1 MELYNYIA
9 LEGNIGAGKT
19 TLSRK
24 IAQGYNGKLVLEQF
38 EDNPFLPKFYEDP
51 EKNAF
56 PLELSFLAE
65 RYQQLKEEIANQDL
79 FSSFTI
85 SDYIIDKSLIFAKI
99 TLSPDEYALY
109 SKLFSIINPLLPKP
123 DLLVYLYI
131 DVASTLKNIK
141 MRGRPYEQDIE
152 AEYLESV
159 QQGYFEYF
167 KQLTEQRIL
176 IIDLTGVDFVQD
188 ENAYKGIVNAL
199 NSPYEVGINR
209 LVFSRDGIFER
220 ETSAPI
226 PKGRQA

>member
-1 MELYNYIA
+1 MELYNFIA

-19 TLSRK
+19 TLSGK
-24 IAQGYNGKLVLEQF
+24 IAQDYNGKLVLEQF
-38 EDNPFLPKFYEDP
+38 EDNPFLPKFYKDP

-65 RYQQLKEEIANQDL
+65 RYQQLKDEIANQDL

-109 SKLFSIINPLLPKP
+109 AKLFSIINPLLPKP

-152 AEYLESV
+152 AGYLESV

-176 IIDLTGVDFVQD
+176 IIDLTGVDFVKD

-199 NSPYEVGINR
+199 NSPYETGINR
-209 LVFSRDGIFER
+209 LVFSEEGIFEQ
-220 ETSAPI
+220 ETTAPI
-226 PKGRQA
+226 PKSSQS

>member
-1 MELYNYIA
+1 MERYNFIA

-24 IAQGYNGKLVLEQF
+24 IAQDHNGKLVLEQF

-109 SKLFSIINPLLPKP
+109 SKLFYIINPLLSKP

-131 DVASTLKNIK
+131 DVTSTLKNIK
-141 MRGRPYEQDIE
+141 MRGRPY
-152 AEYLESV
+152 
-159 QQGYFEYF
+159 
-167 KQLTEQRIL
+167 
-176 IIDLTGVDFVQD
+176 
-188 ENAYKGIVNAL
+188 
-199 NSPYEVGINR
+199 
-209 LVFSRDGIFER
+209 
-220 ETSAPI
+220 
-226 PKGRQA
+226 

>member
-1 MELYNYIA
+1 MELYNFIA

-19 TLSRK
+19 TLSKK
-24 IAQGYNGKLVLEQF
+24 IAQDYNGKLVLEQF
-38 EDNPFLPKFYEDP
+38 EDNPFLPKFYNDP

-65 RYQQLKEEIANQDL
+65 RYQQLKDEIANQDL

-85 SDYIIDKSLIFAKI
+85 SDYVIDKSLIFANI

-176 IIDLTGVDFVQD
+176 IIDLTGVDFVKDQK
-188 ENAYKGIVNAL
+188 AYNGIVTAM
-199 NSPYEVGINR
+199 NSPYELGINR
-209 LVFSRDGIFER
+209 LVFSGDGIFEQ
-220 ETSAPI
+220 ETSASI
-226 PKGRQA
+226 PKGGQV

>member
-1 MELYNYIA
+1 MELYNFIA

-19 TLSRK
+19 TLARK
-24 IAQGYNGKLVLEQF
+24 LSQDFNGKLVLEQF

-51 EKNAF
+51 DKNAF

-65 RYQQLKEEIANQDL
+65 RYQQLKDEIANQDL

-99 TLSPDEYALY
+99 TLSADEYVLY

-123 DLLVYLYI
+123 DLLVYLFI

-141 MRGRPYEQDIE
+141 MRGRPYEQNIE
-152 AEYLESV
+152 AGYLESV

-176 IIDLTGVDFVQD
+176 IIDLTGVDFVKD

-199 NSPYEVGINR
+199 NSPCDLGINR
-209 LVFSRDGIFER
+209 LVFSEEGVFKR
-220 ETSAPI
+220 EATTAMF
-226 PKGRQA
+226 KGR